1 MENFA
6 QCLDSEKRNL
16 HFCDTRDH
24 NLSWQLFGTET
35 NGLGC
40 VILQIISLTEQKKR
54 KHNLRFPFST
64 RMHFVIISVVTWKV
78 SVFSQSEIMETVT
91 QTHNDYDIYFGI
103 CAHIQHQS
111 YLKFWGFWITQSLVY
126 FHFGYPKGL
135 IFGGTHCGRISKY
148 VQDLPH
154 TVNLNF

>member
-1 MENFA
+1 MSR
-6 QCLDSEKRNL
+6 LRKRNL